1 MCPQITLTQHSNTAS
16 ADKISVGV
24 LMRMVSIQ
32 SLQFPAAQDVTVPSL
47 HFLSLPCPHGT
58 GLWPGCQLVPDT
70 PGARSEVRMLLAALL
85 LLSPRPSRGHPAT
98 VEVCGTTAA
107 KQEFAK

>member
-1 MCPQITLTQHSNTAS
+1 M
-16 ADKISVGV
+16 GV
-24 LMRMVSIQ
+24 LMRRVSIQQ

-47 HFLSLPCPHGT
+47 RFLSLHCPHGD

-85 LLSPRPSRGHPAT
+85 LLSPRPGRGHPAT